1 MPFPSRRETVLVR
14 GGGGAESQNP
24 VIPLLRSTKLW
35 ALEKSCGVLV
45 IIPAWSYI
53 FHLHFSKCSFHTL
66 FWAIALAKAFSQ
78 SYCIQHTFPHPW
90 QPGTDLACLPIQRW
104 PAQCCILW
112 LRKEEAVSTTT
123 NWVKAVDDPPSH
135 PSWPLCFVFHLFFTK
150 YHVSYV
156 PLQLMLR
163 CNILS
168 PETWSIKTD
177 STGEGEL
184 TASCSVEFKSALTC
198 KLNLH
203 LNDPHHFPVMS
214 YSLEVVL

>member
-123 NWVKAVDDPPSH
+123 NWVKAVDDPPSR
-135 PSWPLCFVFHLFFTK
+135 PSWPLCFISFSLNIMYPMSLSSWCWGVTSCHLR
-150 YHVSYV
+150 HG
-156 PLQLMLR
+156 PL
-163 CNILS
+163 
-168 PETWSIKTD
+168 
-177 STGEGEL
+177 
-184 TASCSVEFKSALTC
+184 
-198 KLNLH
+198 KLIAQ
-203 LNDPHHFPVMS
+203 VKES
-214 YSLEVVL
+214 SLQAAVWN